1 MKMAASNVP
10 RARAR
15 SSGGAPR
22 SRRSIDDAEAWAAQ
36 ACKRRGCDDARHRD
50 RSIRQAAR
58 RCLAARRGCVGEC
71 QAAARWQCGVYMRMH
86 GVYTMQARLLH
97 ERISWMLCYTASHGK
112 PNVPWLYATTCHD
125 GRDGL
130 YIGMPRPRGS
140 ARPAMAVATSLAEC
154 RRVTRLDA
162 WLPDGSRPCAK
173 PSRMPDS
180 GTLDARGTHRR
191 PARTER
197 YATTRMVH
205 DEMLSRGGHA
215 AARSA

>member
-1 MKMAASNVP
+1 MKMAASTAP
-10 RARAR
+10 RARTR

-36 ACKRRGCDDARHRD
+36 AM
-50 RSIRQAAR
+50 QAPRLR
-58 RCLAARRGCVGEC
+58 RCEAQGPIDQASSEALLGRKTRLRGGLPGSCSLAMRCIHAYAR
-71 QAAARWQCGVYMRMH
+71 
-86 GVYTMQARLLH
+86 VYTMQARLLH
-97 ERISWMLCYTASHGK
+97 ECISWMLCYTASHGK

-140 ARPAMAVATSLAEC
+140 ARPSMAVATSLAEC